1 MWHGFVGLRGIQI
14 SIMITLFNRQRSA
27 KSHFQ
32 VAPGVWG
39 MKDIMVN
46 IYMILNQYDG
56 TWVLIDAGL
65 KTSKLK
71 IKRMAE
77 QLFGLNTRPS
87 CIILTHAHFDHVGS
101 LAALAEEWNVPVY
114 AHEKEL
120 PYLTGVSAYPPP
132 DSTVG
137 GGLLASIAWV
147 YPNEP
152 IDISGRVL
160 ALPKEDLPGLPGWRY
175 IETPGHSPG
184 HISLF
189 RENDRVLI
197 AGDAFITTK
206 QESLFSVMFQKKI
219 ISGPP
224 KYFTYDWGLARQSV
238 DKLVDVNPE
247 VAATGH
253 GVPIEG
259 RELREG
265 LIGLSEFFR
274 EIAVPT
280 TGRYVDTPARAN
292 ITGVTYVPPKKP
304 DTRMEKLASLAALTA
319 VSAAFIYLNARRNHR
334 RLQDVLAYEIQ

>member
-1 MWHGFVGLRGIQI
+1 
-14 SIMITLFNRQRSA
+14 MITLFHRQAFPRN
-27 KSHFQ
+27 HFQ

-39 MKDIMVN
+39 MKDLMVN
-46 IYMILNQYDG
+46 IYMVLNQYDG

-65 KTSKLK
+65 KTSKFK

-77 QLFGLNTRPS
+77 QLFGLGTKPS

-132 DSTVG
+132 DPTVG

-152 IDISGRVL
+152 INITGRVL
-160 ALPKEDLPGLPGWRY
+160 ALPKEGVPGLPMWTY

-189 RENDRVLI
+189 REDDRVLI

-206 QESLFSVMFQKKI
+206 QESLFSVIFQKKI

-224 KYFTYDWGLARQSV
+224 KYFTYDWELARQSV
-238 DKLVDVNPE
+238 DKLVDVNPG

-265 LIGLSEFFR
+265 LIGLSEFFNH
-274 EIAVPT
+274 IAVPLS
-280 TGRYVDTPARAN
+280 GRYVDTPARAN

-304 DTRMEKLASLAALTA
+304 DKRMEKLASLAALTA
-319 VSAAFIYLNARRNHR
+319 VSAAVIYVKTRRDYR